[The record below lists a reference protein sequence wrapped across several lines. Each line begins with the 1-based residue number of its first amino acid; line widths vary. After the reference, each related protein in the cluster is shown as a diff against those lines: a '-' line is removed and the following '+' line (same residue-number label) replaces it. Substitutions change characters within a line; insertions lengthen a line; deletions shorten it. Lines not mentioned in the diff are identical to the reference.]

1 MCGRVIQSSGPLR
14 YAIVDGMSV
23 RDSRVHN
30 YPPRWN
36 GAPSQDL
43 LVIRRNHKAGEVSLD
58 PLRWGLIPYWCA
70 DPKGG
75 RKPINAKCET
85 VRDLPT
91 FREAYRKRRCILPVD
106 GFFEWKAIK
115 GQKAK
120 QPYAIAMKD
129 GAPFGIAG
137 IWENWKEPAS
147 GELIRTFAV
156 ITTDANELVAE
167 IHDRMPVIL
176 PREGYAR
183 WLGEEADPRDL
194 MRPYP
199 AELMRIWPISTRVRC
214 GRGISMR
221 PMTAMAQAR
230 PIAVSASMSG
240 LPEGGHGWTSCEYTP
255 YFSQLFSTTRAP
267 CRSVILSLGLLWI
280 AAQYAASAMAKSSMP
295 ARCSARL
302 SPLLSHT
309 SMRKA
314 K

>member
-1 MCGRVIQSSGPLR
+1 MCGRVIQSSGPLH
-14 YAIVDGMSV
+14 YAIVDGMNV

-30 YPPRWN
+30 YPRRWN

-43 LVIRRNHKAGEVSLD
+43 LVIRRNHKTGEVSLD

-85 VRDLPT
+85 VGDLPT

-129 GAPFGIAG
+129 GAPFGIAC

-147 GELIRTFAV
+147 GEWIRTFAI
-156 ITTDANELVAE
+156 ITTDANALVAE

-176 PREGYAR
+176 PREGDAR
-183 WLGEEADPRDL
+183 WLGEELDPRDL
-194 MRPYP
+194 MRPFP
-199 AELMRIWPISTRVRC
+199 AELMRIWPISTRVNK
-214 GRGISMR
+214 
-221 PMTAMAQAR
+221 
-230 PIAVSASMSG
+230 
-240 LPEGGHGWTSCEYTP
+240 PENDDPSIVEPVELTP
-255 YFSQLFSTTRAP
+255 D
-267 CRSVILSLGLLWI
+267 
-280 AAQYAASAMAKSSMP
+280 AA
-295 ARCSARL
+295 
-302 SPLLSHT
+302 
-309 SMRKA
+309 
-314 K
+314 